1 MNTLEGIKSKI
12 FTKSNLA
19 ELKAQMANKDSA
31 FTNGCFDILHLG
43 HVTYLASASELG
55 EFFVIGVNA
64 DASVKRLK
72 GPSRPVKDE
81 YSRALILASLSF
93 VDAVVIFEEDTPL
106 ELITELRPNTLI
118 KGGDYDPNT
127 TNSNDPKYIV
137 GRELVNNV
145 QVIPFVDGHSSSTL
159 IEKMK

>member
-1 MNTLEGIKSKI
+1 MSTLEGITSKI
-12 FTKSNLA
+12 FTKDTLA
-19 ELKAQMANKDSA
+19 DLKAQMANKNTA

-43 HVTYLASASELG
+43 HVTYLASASDLG
-55 EFFVIGVNA
+55 DYFVIGVNA

-106 ELITELRPNTLI
+106 ELITALRPKILI
-118 KGGDYDPNT
+118 KGGDYDPAVLDK
-127 TNSNDPKYIV
+127 NDPKYIV
-137 GRELVNNV
+137 GRDVVENV
-145 QVIPFVDGHSSSTL
+145 QVIPFVDGHSSSGL
-159 IEKMK
+159 IEKMR